1 MLDQLLNLVKNNSQE
16 AIVNNPAIPEQQN
29 EAAQTTIFTSIVQGL
44 QGEAAKGNING
55 LMELFSG
62 RQAVQQSPIVS
73 GISQNAIGSLMDKF
87 GISGSVAQNIVGAI
101 VPMVLS
107 TIIGKLNNP
116 NDTSVDA
123 NSMMGSLLAGT
134 DANTGGFNFNQVG
147 AALADGKLDMN
158 DLKNIGGSL
167 FGSSNDKNDKNN
179 EGGLG
184 GMLGGL
190 FGK

>member
-44 QGEAAKGNING
+44 QGEAAKGNISG

>member
-44 QGEAAKGNING
+44 QGEAAKGNISG

-87 GISGSVAQNIVGAI
+87 GISGSVAQSIVGAI

-116 NDTSVDA
+116 NDKSVDA

>member
-44 QGEAAKGNING
+44 QGEAAKGNISG

-87 GISGSVAQNIVGAI
+87 GISGSVAQSIVGAI

-116 NDTSVDA
+116 SDKSVDA

-184 GMLGGL
+184 GILGGL

>member
-44 QGEAAKGNING
+44 QGEAAKGNISG

-87 GISGSVAQNIVGAI
+87 GISGSVAQSIVGAI
-101 VPMVLS
+101 VPIVLS

-116 NDTSVDA
+116 NDKSVDA

-184 GMLGGL
+184 SMLGGL

>member
-44 QGEAAKGNING
+44 QGEAAKGNISG

-87 GISGSVAQNIVGAI
+87 GISGSVAQSIVGAI

-190 FGK
+190 LGK

>member
-1 MLDQLLNLVKNNSQE
+1 MLDQLLNLIKNNSQE
-16 AIVNNPAIPEQQN
+16 SIVNNPAIPDQQN

-44 QGEAAKGNING
+44 QGEAAKGNISG

-87 GISGSVAQNIVGAI
+87 GISGSVAQSIVGAI

-107 TIIGKLNNP
+107 TIIGKVNNP
-116 NDTSVDA
+116 NDKSVDA

>member
-44 QGEAAKGNING
+44 QGEAAKGNISG

-87 GISGSVAQNIVGAI
+87 GISGSVAQSIVGAI